1 MNNELKKDHKEIL
14 RAQYGNLF
22 QLFLTIN
29 FVKKGNYYI
38 IESKKMKI
46 KIESTNDSLE
56 EARKEFDDVFD
67 LVMKNLINTKKLF
80 KVFTYVGIKQQPIS
94 KITEYKKE
102 EIKNNNNIVQID
114 NDEIMRT
121 PFIDFNRIEP
131 SLEWSL

>member
-29 FVKKGNYYI
+29 FVKKENYYI
-38 IESKKMKI
+38 VESKKMKI

-131 SLEWSL
+131 SLE

>member
-131 SLEWSL
+131 SLE